1 VSGSEILLKATIM
14 NEVRSILTP
23 DQNERI
29 QEFAGRRMGR
39 FQGAADS
46 RLAAMDRWIAEHSE

>member
-1 VSGSEILLKATIM
+1 M